1 MGKIQGLAIR
11 WVCLAALVGGLGLVE
26 SAHAAPTTLR
36 WKFKAGEVLRY
47 ESAQTTVSRFKQPDG
62 PEVTQT
68 LTLTLDLTWKVKE
81 VDPQGVASLTQTI
94 DRIRTTATMP
104 FGKFSFDSKEN
115 GDASSPAGPIFKM
128 LTGAEFLFK
137 MNPKGEL
144 SDIQLS
150 EKLVNSLRTDKDT
163 PGAQGQFSEAGLKN
177 MLVQMGLVFADE
189 ALDTGKTWNRK
200 LAIPAGPGGETRDI
214 EQLYTYTGPETSGKP
229 LEVVTMA
236 TTFQPVAPD
245 PNVPVKIKSQ
255 EATGR
260 YLFDN
265 ESGRISTSTVT
276 EKVDL
281 TGEVQGA
288 TITQSNETT
297 TVLTLQAAPTP

>member
-1 MGKIQGLAIR
+1 MVKIRAVAIR
-11 WVCLAALVGGLGLVE
+11 WVCLMAVVGGLGVVE
-26 SAHAAPTTLR
+26 SAQAAPTSLR
-36 WKFKAGEVLRY
+36 WKLQPGEVLRY
-47 ESAQTTVSRFKQPDG
+47 ESAQTTVSQYKQADG
-62 PEVTQT
+62 PSVSQT

-81 VDPQGVASLTQTI
+81 VDPRGLATLTQTI
-94 DRIRTTATMP
+94 DRMRTTATMP

-128 LTGAEFLFK
+128 LIGAEFTFK

-150 EKLVNSLRTDKDT
+150 EKLLNSLRTDKDT

-177 MLVQMGLVFADE
+177 MLVQMGLVFADDAVE
-189 ALDTGKTWNRK
+189 TGKTWSRK

-214 EQLYTYTGPETSGKP
+214 DQVYTYTGPDSGGKS
-229 LEVVTMA
+229 LDAVTMA

-265 ESGRISTSTVT
+265 QSGRISTSTVT

-288 TITQSNETT
+288 SITQSNETT

>member
-1 MGKIQGLAIR
+1 MGKIRGLAVR
-11 WVCLAALVGGLGLVE
+11 WVCLAVVVGGLGMVK
-26 SAHAAPTTLR
+26 SAHAAPTTLA
-36 WKFKAGEVLRY
+36 WKFKPGEVLRY
-47 ESAQTTVSRFKQPDG
+47 ESAQTTVSQFKQPDG
-62 PEVTQT
+62 ASVAQT
-68 LTLTLDLTWKVKE
+68 LTLTLDLTWKVQD
-81 VDPQGVASLTQTI
+81 VDPRGVTTLTQTI

-104 FGKFSFDSKEN
+104 FGKFSFDSKEH

-128 LTGAEFLFK
+128 LVGAEFTFK
-137 MNPKGEL
+137 MNPQGEI
-144 SDIQLS
+144 SDIQLA
-150 EKLVNSLRTDKDT
+150 EKLVNSLRTDKET

-177 MLVQMGLVFADE
+177 MLVQMGLIFADDAVE
-189 ALDTGKTWNRK
+189 PGKTWSRK

-214 EQLYTYTGPETSGKP
+214 EQVYTYTGPDSGGKP
-229 LEVVTMA
+229 LDAVTMA

-245 PNVPVKIKSQ
+245 PTVPVKIKAQ

-265 ESGRISTSTVT
+265 QAGRISTSTVT

-288 TITQSNETT
+288 TINQSNETT
-297 TVLTLQAAPTP
+297 TVLTLQPAPTP